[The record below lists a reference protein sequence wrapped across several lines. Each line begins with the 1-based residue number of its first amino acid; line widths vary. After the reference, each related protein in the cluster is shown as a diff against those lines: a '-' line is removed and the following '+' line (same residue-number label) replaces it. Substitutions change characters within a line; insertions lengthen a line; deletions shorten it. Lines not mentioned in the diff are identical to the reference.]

1 MLEFLDFQGEEMRRL
16 LPGILLLAL
25 ATSLAGCNDSTT
37 NTPTT
42 PTTPNTPTTPA
53 TTETFTGTLHLNGAE
68 TYNFTAAT
76 GGTVLVTLT
85 TLADGT
91 PPIGLS
97 LGTWT
102 GAACQIVIDNSNA
115 AVQGFVTG
123 TVTSATSL
131 CARVY
136 DAHGTIATPADFTIT
151 AAHP

>member
-1 MLEFLDFQGEEMRRL
+1 MRRL

-37 NTPTT
+37 SPSATT
-42 PTTPNTPTTPA
+42 TTVPATAA

-76 GGTVLVTLT
+76 GGTVIVTLT

-102 GAACQIVIDNSNA
+102 GSACQIVIDNSNA
-115 AVQGFVTG
+115 AQLAIVTG
-123 TVTSATSL
+123 TVTSAASL

-136 DAHGTIATPADFTIT
+136 DAHGTVSTPADFTVT

>member
-1 MLEFLDFQGEEMRRL
+1 MRRL

-25 ATSLAGCNDSTT
+25 ATSLAGCNDNTTSPSTT
-37 NTPTT
+37 TTTAPTT
-42 PTTPNTPTTPA
+42 AT
-53 TTETFTGTLHLNGAE
+53 TTETFTGTLHKNGAE
-68 TYNFTAAT
+68 TYNFTATT

-85 TLADGT
+85 ALTDGT
-91 PPIGLS
+91 PVIGLS
-97 LGTWT
+97 LGSWT

-136 DAHGTIATPADFTIT
+136 DAHGTVANPADFTIT

>member
-1 MLEFLDFQGEEMRRL
+1 MRRL

-25 ATSLAGCNDSTT
+25 ASSLAGCNDDTT
-37 NTPTT
+37 TPTT
-42 PTTPNTPTTPA
+42 PTTPTAPA

-68 TYNFTAAT
+68 TFNFTSTT

-85 TLADGT
+85 AIPDGT

-102 GAACQIVIDNSNA
+102 GVACQIVIDNSNA

-136 DAHGTIATPADFTIT
+136 DAHGTVTNPADFTIT

>member
-1 MLEFLDFQGEEMRRL
+1 MRRL

-25 ATSLAGCNDSTT
+25 ATSQAGCNDDTT
-37 NTPTT
+37 SPSATT
-42 PTTPNTPTTPA
+42 TTAPATAA

-68 TYNFTAAT
+68 TYNFTSAT

-85 TLADGT
+85 ALTDGT
-91 PPIGLS
+91 PVIGLS
-97 LGTWT
+97 LGSWT

-123 TVTSATSL
+123 TVSSATSL
-131 CARVY
+131 CVRVY
-136 DAHGTIATPADFTIT
+136 DAHGTVTKPADFTIT